1 MIVRDLKNQQ
11 ALDPDTKAIRQIAVN
26 PDRAGQTSM
35 YFVIEESIKT
45 ILNFSQ
51 RTVRVLWFYFFK
63 YNISIK
69 LFNITLSM

>member
-51 RTVRVLWFYFFK
+51 RTVRVL
-63 YNISIK
+63 
-69 LFNITLSM
+69 